1 MGKSAHVRAPVKE
14 WRTLVMHSRRF
25 GSERR
30 LPGHGSRHVCG
41 ESVARGDLPIWG
53 GLPFSS
59 HGVQS
64 QIGSMTRQRAAHNL
78 RGDMM
83 TTRLKAMTAA
93 AAAGSLT
100 LLGLAVA
107 PAALAGTV
115 STAAHPIGSGT
126 VTYHFNGKCM
136 DDNHGSSANGTKVQ
150 IWTCNGHAR
159 SQKWTGYSDGTLR
172 INGKCLDVTGT
183 APSWARRSKSGH
195 ETVAATRS
203 GGSCRHRKTTS
214 VP

>member
-1 MGKSAHVRAPVKE
+1 
-14 WRTLVMHSRRF
+14 
-25 GSERR
+25 
-30 LPGHGSRHVCG
+30 
-41 ESVARGDLPIWG
+41 
-53 GLPFSS
+53 
-59 HGVQS
+59 
-64 QIGSMTRQRAAHNL
+64 MTRQRAARNL
-78 RGDMM
+78 PGDTM
-83 TTRLKAMTAA
+83 TTRLKAMAAA

-100 LLGLAVA
+100 LLGLAIA

-172 INGKCLDVTGT
+172 INGKCLDVTGHST
-183 APSWARRSKSGH
+183 QLGAKVEIW
-195 ETVAATRS
+195 TCN
-203 GGSCRHRKTTS
+203 GGSNQKWQIGQTS
-214 VP
+214 FNDFGPIVGAGSGNALADPGQSNINGTQLQMGRYLGDETMQPWHVSFHHYPNP